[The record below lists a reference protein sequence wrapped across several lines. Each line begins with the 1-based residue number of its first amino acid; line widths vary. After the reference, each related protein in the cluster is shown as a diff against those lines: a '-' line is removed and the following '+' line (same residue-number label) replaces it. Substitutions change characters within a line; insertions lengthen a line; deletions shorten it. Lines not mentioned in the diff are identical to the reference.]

1 MSKIMLIGYNP
12 PALERDAK
20 IEAAHYRTWQFLD
33 PLLEDGH
40 QICLVANTM
49 LSTRS
54 AEEAQ
59 STELPHEWGTQLEHH
74 PLALHQGR
82 SWSRDLQKVHDD
94 FQPDC
99 IVAVNFDCCLAATK
113 LNTDRPIWMDI
124 YGDYMT
130 IVQAAC
136 YRAGQDRGISTSVAF
151 FRQVLKTGDAF
162 SGCGT
167 PQKHMLA
174 GELAFTGRLNAETF
188 GYEYTHVVLPG
199 SSPKDGAENAVIET
213 PSEQPVIPE
222 EAFVVLWCGGYNTWT
237 DVDTLFAGLEMAME
251 KDPDVH
257 FLSVGAN
264 TYEGADN
271 VYDRFKNMIAKSKFK
286 DRYHMLGW
294 RPYADVAYYYRE
306 SDVGLNIDA
315 MHYETVYGTRTRLV
329 EMIASGLPVI
339 TSTGCELSD
348 LIDRK
353 GAGLI
358 FNTADWQGLGKQILR
373 LATNRPYCR
382 EMAKVALNYAQN
394 DLSFGV
400 TTMPVRNWV
409 KNPTHAPDGKN
420 ASSFKQFEYQARSVA
435 RQLIWRFT
443 GLGFVANRSARR
455 S

>member
-12 PALERDAK
+12 PALEKNTK

-40 QICLVANTM
+40 QLCLCANTM
-49 LSTRS
+49 LSTQP
-54 AEEAQ
+54 ADDEHPP
-59 STELPHEWGTQLEHH
+59 ELPSEWGTQLTYR
-74 PLALHQGR
+74 PIALHQKR
-82 SWSRDLQKVHDD
+82 SWVRDLQKIHDE

-113 LNTDRPIWMDI
+113 LQTDRPIWMDI

-136 YRAGQDRGISTSVAF
+136 YRAGRDRGISTSVAF
-151 FRQVLKTGDAF
+151 FRQVLQTGDVF

-174 GELAFTGRLNAETF
+174 GELAFSGRLNSETF
-188 GYEYTHVVLPG
+188 GYEYTQVILPG
-199 SSPKDGAENAVIET
+199 SSPKDGAEDLVIKT
-213 PSEQPVIPE
+213 PTNLPEIPE

-237 DVDTLFAGLEMAME
+237 DVDTLFAGLEQAMAE
-251 KDPDVH
+251 DANVH

-264 TYEGADN
+264 TYEAEDN
-271 VYDRFKNMIAKSKFK
+271 VYDRLKQMIAGSDFK

-294 RPYADVAYYYRE
+294 RPYSDVAYFYRK
-306 SDVGLNIDA
+306 SDVGINIDA

-329 EMIASGLPVI
+329 EMIAAGLPVI

-348 LIDRK
+348 LIDHK

-358 FNTADWQGLGKQILR
+358 FNTADSVGLGNQILR
-373 LATNRPYCR
+373 LATNRPECA
-382 EMAKVALNYAQN
+382 EMAKVALNYAQQ

-409 KNPTHAPDGKN
+409 KKPVHAPDETGLS
-420 ASSFKQFEYQARSVA
+420 ALKQVEYQARSSA

-443 GLGFVANRSARR
+443 GLGFVANSLFRR

>member
-12 PALERDAK
+12 PALERDTK
-20 IEAAHYRTWQFLD
+20 IEAAHYRSWQFLD

-40 QICLVANTM
+40 QICLCANTM
-49 LSTRS
+49 LSTRPDGLDS
-54 AEEAQ
+54 Q
-59 STELPHEWGTQLEHH
+59 PDLPHEWKNQLIYR
-74 PLALHQGR
+74 PIMLHQKR
-82 SWSRDLQKVHDD
+82 NWVRDLQQIHDE

-113 LNTDRPIWMDI
+113 LQTNRPIWMDI

-136 YRAGQDRGISTSVAF
+136 YRAGRDRGISTSVAF
-151 FRQVLKTGDAF
+151 FRQVLKTGDVF

-188 GYEYTHVVLPG
+188 GYEYTQVILPG
-199 SSPKDGAENAVIET
+199 SSPKDGSEDANITT
-213 PSEQPVIPE
+213 PSDLPDIPND
-222 EAFVVLWCGGYNTWT
+222 AFTVLWCGGYNTWT
-237 DVDTLFAGLEMAME
+237 DVDTLFAGLEIAMQA
-251 KDPDVH
+251 DPNVH

-264 TYEGADN
+264 TYEGEDN
-271 VYDRFKNMIAKSKFK
+271 VYDRFKQMIANSEYKE
-286 DRYHMLGW
+286 RYHLLGW
-294 RPYADVAYYYRE
+294 RPYSDVAYFYQE
-306 SDVGLNIDA
+306 SDVGINIDA

-329 EMIASGLPVI
+329 EMIAAGLPVI

-358 FNTADWQGLGKQILR
+358 FDTADAQGLGKQILY
-373 LATNRPYCR
+373 LATDRQKCT
-382 EMAKVALNYAQN
+382 EMAQVALNYAQK

-409 KNPTHAPDGKN
+409 KNPAHAPDARGT
-420 ASSFKQFEYQARSVA
+420 FGLKQFEYQARSMV
-435 RQLIWRFT
+435 RQLIWHFT
-443 GLGFVANRSARR
+443 GLGFVANSLFRR